1 MEMNKQQATFLQTAL
16 EQWEKDQLLAP
27 ETAHNLRQ
35 SIVVRPFDWRRLARY
50 SFWASL
56 ACVLIALGALLFDD
70 WLLKMAARL
79 FEASSFFL
87 CLFFGILS
95 GLCYTWAFYRRKSHP
110 QNTYS
115 NEALVLLGS
124 IGTAT
129 ALGFGGHALGSVE
142 QHLGAL
148 TLLATL
154 IYGTLGIFFRSGT
167 MWFMALLALGVW
179 FGVKTTDWAGTNGY
193 FMGAN
198 IPLRFVFLGALLI
211 VFAFIAT
218 KYRKLVV
225 LTDATYVGGMIYFF
239 GALWLLSIFGNYSS
253 IELWHGVRQYNFLPW
268 AIVMAITSMC
278 SIYWGLKTEDTVAR
292 GFGITFLLLNLYTRF
307 FEYFWDN
314 THKALF
320 FGILGISFWAL
331 GSYAERLW
339 KLAFLKTDNRNI
351 PSN

>member
-1 MEMNKQQATFLQTAL
+1 MEMSKQQATFLQTAL
-16 EQWEKDQLLAP
+16 EQWEKDQLLPP

-154 IYGTLGIFFRSGT
+154 IYGTLGIFFKSGT
-167 MWFMALLALGVW
+167 MWFYGR
-179 FGVKTTDWAGTNGY
+179 KYT
-193 FMGAN
+193 
-198 IPLRFVFLGALLI
+198 
-211 VFAFIAT
+211 FA
-218 KYRKLVV
+218 VC
-225 LTDATYVGGMIYFF
+225 FF
-239 GALWLLSIFGNYSS
+239 GRFAHCFCLYRHQIPQTSGINRCHLCWRYDLFF
-253 IELWHGVRQYNFLPW
+253 WRP
-268 AIVMAITSMC
+268 MAI
-278 SIYWGLKTEDTVAR
+278 IY
-292 GFGITFLLLNLYTRF
+292 
-307 FEYFWDN
+307 
-314 THKALF
+314 
-320 FGILGISFWAL
+320 
-331 GSYAERLW
+331 LW
-339 KLAFLKTDNRNI
+339 
-351 PSN
+351 